1 MQRWGSRRNL
11 PSFLNLRTISGE
23 PSWRDITLRRPGARV
38 ELLPMEMV
46 YFIILGEI
54 DGNGFEVGLLLCE
67 MLSPGTYLNAEHQ
80 PLYKNRRGF
89 ELKWKITSP
98 LMENIL

>member
-1 MQRWGSRRNL
+1 
-11 PSFLNLRTISGE
+11 
-23 PSWRDITLRRPGARV
+23 
-38 ELLPMEMV
+38 MEMV

-80 PLYKNRRGF
+80 PLYKNHRGF